1 MKKANGETVKRVF
14 SFLKPYRLLIILS
27 FLFAAGSAVLLLY
40 IPVLAGRMIDYA
52 VDVGNVDL
60 SAIARLAVIAA
71 LVAVVASLLQWF
83 TNVINNKIV
92 YCVIRDM
99 RKAAFEKISALP
111 LSYLDVHET
120 GDLLSRVIADVDVFA
135 DGLLLGFSQ
144 LFQGIVTIAVTLVF
158 MLTINWIITIV
169 VVVITPLSIF
179 TAKFIASRTYS
190 KFKEQSEAK
199 GELTALVNECF
210 VNQKLVKA
218 YSQGAS
224 LVKRFD
230 DVNEKLEKTAG
241 AATFYS
247 SLTNPTT
254 RFINSLV
261 YAAVAVSGAL
271 LCINNPVA
279 LTVGSLSSLLAYSN
293 RYTKPFNEI
302 SDTVTE
308 MQNAFACAERVF
320 ALLDEKE
327 DVDPENAKDVVAEGN
342 IEIKELYFSYVKDK
356 PLLQNVNVSAP
367 KGKHIAIVGPTGCGK
382 TTLINLLMKFYRQ
395 DQGSIIIDGENYD
408 RLKARGLR
416 SNYGMVLQDTWL
428 KVGATVKENVAFGK
442 PDATDEEVTDALI
455 RSGAYSFVSRLSDGI
470 NTVIGDGEISQG
482 QKQLLC
488 ISRVMLRMPPVLI
501 LDEATSSIDTNTEM
515 KIQRSFAELTKGK
528 TSFTVAHRL
537 STIEDADLILVMKDG
552 NVIEQGNHEELLK
565 LNGFYAHLLRSM
577 GF

>member
-1 MKKANGETVKRVF
+1 MKTNGKTIKKVF
-14 SFLKPYRLLIILS
+14 IFLKPYRFLTVLS
-27 FLFAAGSAVLLLY
+27 FVFAAGSAVGLLY
-40 IPVLAGRMIDYA
+40 IPVLAGKMIDLA
-52 VDVGNVDL
+52 VDIGNVDIKG
-60 SAIARLAVIAA
+60 IARLALIAA
-71 LVAVVASLLQWF
+71 GIAATASLLQWLV
-83 TNVINNKIV
+83 NVINNKIV

-99 RKAAFEKISALP
+99 RKAAFDKISRLP
-111 LSYLDVHET
+111 LSYLDVHEY

-158 MLTINWIITIV
+158 MLTINWIITVI

-199 GELTALVNECF
+199 GELTSLVNECF

-218 YSQGAS
+218 YSQGDA
-224 LVKRFD
+224 LLEKFD
-230 DVNEKLEKTAG
+230 DVNERLAVSAG

-271 LCINNPVA
+271 ICINNPIM

-320 ALLDEKE
+320 AFLDEKE
-327 DVDPENAKDVVAEGN
+327 DSDPENSVDIKARGDV
-342 IEIKELYFSYVKDK
+342 EIKNLYFSYVKDK
-356 PLLQNVNVSAP
+356 PLLQNVNVSAL
-367 KGKHIAIVGPTGCGK
+367 KGKHIAVVGPTGCGK
-382 TTLINLLMKFYRQ
+382 TTLINLLMKFYSP
-395 DQGSIIIDGENYD
+395 DEGDITLDGVSYKT
-408 RLKARGLR
+408 LKAKGLR
-416 SNYGMVLQDTWL
+416 ENYGMVLQDTWL
-428 KVGATVKENVAFGK
+428 KAGATIKENVAFGK
-442 PDATDEEVTDALI
+442 VDATDEEVIEALKK
-455 RSGAYSFVSRLSDGI
+455 SGAYPFVARMSEGI
-470 NTVIGDGEISQG
+470 NTVVGEGDISQG

-488 ISRVMLRMPPVLI
+488 IARVMLCMPPVLI

-515 KIQRSFAELTKGK
+515 KIQRSFAVLTEGK

-552 NVIEQGNHEELLK
+552 NVIEQGTHKELLE
-565 LNGFYAHLLRSM
+565 LNGFYASLLRSM
-577 GF
+577 SA